1 VDPARVQVHGHRVG
15 RRHVSAS
22 FPDEASLAQHSA
34 IAWLSGVTTNR
45 NVTGMDFRWEATD
58 RADVLRS
65 EPGLA

>member
-1 VDPARVQVHGHRVG
+1 MF
-15 RRHVSAS
+15 SAS